1 MGGVVMGDMGDT
13 YKTASQEAIDKR
25 HAQAVASF
33 RAKAEQRKA
42 SIQHTPNRE
51 ERRLS
56 ARKAAK

>member
-1 MGGVVMGDMGDT
+1 MGDMGDT